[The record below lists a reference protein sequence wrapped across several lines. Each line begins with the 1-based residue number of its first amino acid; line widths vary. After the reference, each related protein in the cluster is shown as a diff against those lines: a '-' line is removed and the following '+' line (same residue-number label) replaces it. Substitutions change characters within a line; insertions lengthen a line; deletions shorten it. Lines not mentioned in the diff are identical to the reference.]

1 MFDMCYLTVYTNRV
15 TNGIHYHRTEIKS
28 VNRGCLKIQSIVK
41 GMTIL
46 ELFNKYRRE
55 LSIAEIS
62 RYTKLPKST
71 VHGIVST
78 LLILGYLQQNEEND
92 KYTLGLKIIGLST
105 TLLKMTNIYEIS
117 RPYLYKLANKI
128 KETVQL
134 AILQEGEVF
143 YIAKVQL
150 SQPRISINS
159 EVGFKLPAYC
169 TGLGKAILA
178 YMSKNE
184 IENIYKNRPF
194 IKYTKNTITRMDQLL
209 QELTNIKKTS
219 IAYDNE
225 EFAEG
230 LSCIATPIF
239 NYKKV
244 IAAVSISGSTSIII
258 NNKKEFFDAIKQ
270 TAMQISEKLGGGDRF
285 QENAK

>member
-1 MFDMCYLTVYTNRV
+1 MSGKR
-15 TNGIHYHRTEIKS
+15 RQ
-28 VNRGCLKIQSIVK
+28 IQSIVR

-62 RYTKLPKST
+62 RYMKLPKST

-78 LLILGYLQQNEEND
+78 LLILGYLQQNEENN

-105 TLLKMTNIYEIS
+105 TLLKMTNIYETS
-117 RPYLYKLANKI
+117 RPYLYKLANKTG
-128 KETVQL
+128 ETAQL
-134 AILQEGEVF
+134 AILQGGEVF

-150 SQPRISINS
+150 LQSPISINS

-169 TGLGKAILA
+169 TGLGKAMLA

-184 IENIYKNRPF
+184 IETIYKNRPF
-194 IKYTKNTITRMDQLL
+194 IKYTKNTIIKMDQLL
-209 QELTNIKKTS
+209 QELTNIKKTF

-239 NYKKV
+239 NYEKV
-244 IAAVSISGSTSIII
+244 IAAISISGYTPRIIK
-258 NNKKEFFDAIKQ
+258 NKKEFVDAIKQ